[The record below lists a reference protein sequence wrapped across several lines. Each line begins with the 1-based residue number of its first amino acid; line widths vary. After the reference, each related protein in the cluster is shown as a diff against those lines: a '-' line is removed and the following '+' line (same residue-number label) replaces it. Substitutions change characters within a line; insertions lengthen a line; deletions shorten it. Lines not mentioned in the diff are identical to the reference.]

1 MKRKEIY
8 TLLEK
13 FIQIE
18 SVSADSNRFPEVVN
32 ASGFLK
38 KILIEIGFEVKVISK
53 ENAPPLIV
61 ASYRVKNASK
71 TIGIYGHYD
80 VQAEDPV
87 HEWNSN
93 PYTLIEQK
101 GKFWARGTADNK
113 GHIVQNIA
121 AIADLIKKNQLRNS
135 VVFILEGE
143 EETGSVHLEDFVLKA
158 KKELSDVDVFY
169 VTDTGMYSKEQ
180 PQIFYAL
187 RGLVYFELKVIV
199 GTRDLHSGM
208 YGNSVP
214 NPALIAAEIMGMMK
228 DNTTGEVLIPG
239 FYDDVRDISSEERTI
254 LESIRRSDDELMKEA
269 GVSLLQSLKGE
280 NPSLA
285 SKVLPSL
292 DINGMVSGYTG
303 EGPKTIIPKSA
314 TVKFSC
320 RLVEQQNPKRIRELV
335 ANFIESSIAD
345 NVDYRLDILSE
356 DNPFYTNIEETEVK
370 RAAAILEKE
379 FSKPVIFNR
388 SGGSIPA
395 AEVLQRFFHK
405 PVILTGFTL
414 PDDNI
419 HSPNENMDVELFWK
433 GIEVL
438 KKLYS

>member
-1 MKRKEIY
+1 
-8 TLLEK
+8 LEK

-158 KKELSDVDVFY
+158 KKELSDVDVFLHHGHWH
-169 VTDTGMYSKEQ
+169 VFERAATDILCTSW
-180 PQIFYAL
+180 PSIF
-187 RGLVYFELKVIV
+187 R
-199 GTRDLHSGM
+199 
-208 YGNSVP
+208 
-214 NPALIAAEIMGMMK
+214 
-228 DNTTGEVLIPG
+228 
-239 FYDDVRDISSEERTI
+239 
-254 LESIRRSDDELMKEA
+254 
-269 GVSLLQSLKGE
+269 
-280 NPSLA
+280 
-285 SKVLPSL
+285 
-292 DINGMVSGYTG
+292 
-303 EGPKTIIPKSA
+303 
-314 TVKFSC
+314 
-320 RLVEQQNPKRIRELV
+320 
-335 ANFIESSIAD
+335 IESDCRNA
-345 NVDYRLDILSE
+345 
-356 DNPFYTNIEETEVK
+356 
-370 RAAAILEKE
+370 
-379 FSKPVIFNR
+379 
-388 SGGSIPA
+388 
-395 AEVLQRFFHK
+395 
-405 PVILTGFTL
+405 
-414 PDDNI
+414 
-419 HSPNENMDVELFWK
+419 
-433 GIEVL
+433 
-438 KKLYS
+438 